1 LAAKPI
7 GQNLFSSKTFRTQPA
22 WQQNLLG
29 KTYLVAKPIE
39 QNLFSSKTY

>member
-1 LAAKPI
+1 LAAKPFE
-7 GQNLFSSKTFRTQPA
+7 QNLFSNKTLRTKPA

-29 KTYLVAKPIE
+29 KTYLVAKHIE